1 MLVRSRTGIYLLLLE
16 VFILLLIALFDV
28 IQAIFLVTMLVPVA
42 FGEKDRLYLKRLL
55 NIGAQCRI
63 RRIPYRL
70 KLAITQRWKAL
81 FLVITCYV
89 ERVPRMIRSKDQQK
103 LASLHYVRLHCC
115 FLVTCCF
122 CGMVSC
128 IHYL

>member
-28 IQAIFLVTMLVPVA
+28 IQAIFLVAMLVPVA

-55 NIGAQCRI
+55 NIGAQCGI

-81 FLVITCYV
+81 LLVITCYV
-89 ERVPRMIRSKDQQK
+89 GRVPRMIRSKDQQK
-103 LASLHYVRLHCC
+103 LASLHYV
-115 FLVTCCF
+115 
-122 CGMVSC
+122 
-128 IHYL
+128 